1 MKKWIC
7 FLYNH
12 WNTLILFTGWFT
24 TCPRIFPNFS
34 GLFEYIQRN
43 PWVDWMFTDIPGK
56 FGDIPRNF
64 SRKFQVCLP
73 TFLGMFRKSPQN
85 VQHLPDYSTT
95 FLRMFVDIL
104 QKTTLLLFPTF
115 PAFRSHSLNPAF
127 IHGLYLIKY
136 FDFQAWRKIQPIRLW
151 MFPKLGP

>member
-1 MKKWIC
+1 MNLFSVQSLEYFNTFHRMVYNMPQNISQ
-7 FLYNH
+7 FL
-12 WNTLILFTGWFT
+12 
-24 TCPRIFPNFS
+24 
-34 GLFEYIQRN
+34 
-43 PWVDWMFTDIPGK
+43 WVVWVHSTKSLSRLNVYRHSWKVWRHSPEFL
-56 FGDIPRNF
+56 
-64 SRKFQVCLP
+64 RKFQVCLP

>member
-1 MKKWIC
+1 MNLFSVQSLEYFNTFHRMVYNMPQNISQFLWIVWVHSTKSLSRLNVYRHSWKVWRHSPE
-7 FLYNH
+7 FL
-12 WNTLILFTGWFT
+12 
-24 TCPRIFPNFS
+24 
-34 GLFEYIQRN
+34 
-43 PWVDWMFTDIPGK
+43 
-56 FGDIPRNF
+56 
-64 SRKFQVCLP
+64 RKLQACLP

>member
-1 MKKWIC
+1 MNLFSVQSLEYFNTFHRMVYNMPQNISQFLWIVWVHSTKSLSRLNVYRHSWKVWRHSPE
-7 FLYNH
+7 FL
-12 WNTLILFTGWFT
+12 
-24 TCPRIFPNFS
+24 
-34 GLFEYIQRN
+34 
-43 PWVDWMFTDIPGK
+43 
-56 FGDIPRNF
+56 
-64 SRKFQVCLP
+64 RKFQACLP

-85 VQHLPDYSTT
+85 VQHLPGYSTT

>member
-1 MKKWIC
+1 MNLFSVQSLEYFNTFHRMVYNMPQNISQFLWIVWVHSTKSLSRLNVYRHSWKVWRHSPE
-7 FLYNH
+7 FL
-12 WNTLILFTGWFT
+12 
-24 TCPRIFPNFS
+24 
-34 GLFEYIQRN
+34 
-43 PWVDWMFTDIPGK
+43 
-56 FGDIPRNF
+56 
-64 SRKFQVCLP
+64 RKFQVCLP

-85 VQHLPDYSTT
+85 VQHLSDYSTT

>member
-1 MKKWIC
+1 MNLFSVQSLEYFNTFHRMVYNMPQNISQFLWIVWVHSTKSLSRLNVYRHSWKVWRHSPE
-7 FLYNH
+7 FL
-12 WNTLILFTGWFT
+12 
-24 TCPRIFPNFS
+24 
-34 GLFEYIQRN
+34 
-43 PWVDWMFTDIPGK
+43 
-56 FGDIPRNF
+56 
-64 SRKFQVCLP
+64 RKFQVCLP

>member
-1 MKKWIC
+1 MNLFSVQSLEYFNTFHRMVYNMPQNISQFLWIVWVHSTKS
-7 FLYNH
+7 L
-12 WNTLILFTGWFT
+12 
-24 TCPRIFPNFS
+24 S
-34 GLFEYIQRN
+34 GLNVYRHSWKVWRHSPEFL
-43 PWVDWMFTDIPGK
+43 
-56 FGDIPRNF
+56 
-64 SRKFQVCLP
+64 RKFQVCLP

>member
-1 MKKWIC
+1 MNLFSVQSLEYFNTFHRILYSMPQNISQFLWIVWVHSTKS
-7 FLYNH
+7 L
-12 WNTLILFTGWFT
+12 
-24 TCPRIFPNFS
+24 S
-34 GLFEYIQRN
+34 GLNVYRHSWKVWRHSPEFL
-43 PWVDWMFTDIPGK
+43 
-56 FGDIPRNF
+56 
-64 SRKFQVCLP
+64 RKFQVCLP

>member
-1 MKKWIC
+1 MNLFSVQSLEYFNTFHRMVYNMPQNISQFLWIVLVHSTKSLSRLNVYRHSWKVWRHSPE
-7 FLYNH
+7 FL
-12 WNTLILFTGWFT
+12 
-24 TCPRIFPNFS
+24 
-34 GLFEYIQRN
+34 
-43 PWVDWMFTDIPGK
+43 
-56 FGDIPRNF
+56 
-64 SRKFQVCLP
+64 RKFQACLP

-136 FDFQAWRKIQPIRLW
+136 FDFQA
-151 MFPKLGP
+151 

>member
-1 MKKWIC
+1 MNL
-7 FLYNH
+7 FSVQSLEYFNTFHRMLYNMPQNISQFL
-12 WNTLILFTGWFT
+12 WIV
-24 TCPRIFPNFS
+24 
-34 GLFEYIQRN
+34 
-43 PWVDWMFTDIPGK
+43 WVHSTKSLSRLNVYRHSWKVWRHSPEFL
-56 FGDIPRNF
+56 
-64 SRKFQVCLP
+64 RKFQVCLP